1 MILRQIN
8 KLTCLVAV
16 LLVSVYTQAQQVKEP
31 DMNNPEWKKNYP
43 PFRIAGNLYYIGT
56 YDLACYLITSPQ
68 GHILIN
74 TGLAS
79 SEKQIKTNL
88 KTLGFK
94 FSDIKILLTSQ
105 VHFDHVGAMA
115 AIKKSTGAQLFVD
128 EKDADI
134 LQHGG
139 SNDYELGK
147 YGVTF
152 APVKADRLLKDGD
165 TIQLGDMKIVM
176 LHHPGHTKGSCS
188 FLFTVRDEQ
197 KSYKVLIA
205 NIPTIITDKKFAD
218 VAAYST
224 IEQDYTYTLQAM
236 KDLTFDLW
244 FAAHA
249 SQFKLEE
256 KHKPGD
262 AYNPAA
268 FADQQGYEQEL
279 ADQQKKFDEKV
290 KAEKQ

>member
-1 MILRQIN
+1 MTFKPLHQI
-8 KLTCLVAV
+8 AS
-16 LLVSVYTQAQQVKEP
+16 LLIFLLSWQLQAQQVKEP
-31 DMNNPEWKKNYP
+31 KANNSDWEKNYP
-43 PFRIAGNLYYIGT
+43 PFRMAGNLYYVGT
-56 YDLACYLITSPQ
+56 YDLACYLIATPQ

-79 SEKQIKTNL
+79 SEKQIKDNL

-115 AIKKSTGAQLFVD
+115 AIKKSTGAQLFVN
-128 EKDADI
+128 EKDADV
-134 LQHGG
+134 LQSGG
-139 SNDYELGK
+139 KNDYEMGK

-197 KSYKVLIA
+197 KSYKVLLA
-205 NIPTIITDKKFAD
+205 NIPTIITDKKFNTI
-218 VAAYST
+218 AAYST
-224 IEQDYTYTLQAM
+224 IEQDYAYTLQAM
-236 KDLTFDLW
+236 KNLTFDLW

-249 SQFKLEE
+249 SQFDLHS

-268 FADQQGYEQEL
+268 FADQKGYEQEL
-279 ADQQKKFDEKV
+279 ADQQKRFDEKV
-290 KAEKQ
+290 KTDKQ